1 MNPDEK
7 KINDCDWIIIDGFSL
22 KKDSLAE
29 VLSKI
34 TKLANRN
41 ATFVVINVD
50 GKNKV
55 PK

>member
-1 MNPDEK
+1 MNPDERK
-7 KINDCDWIIIDGFSL
+7 VNKCDWLIIDGFSL
-22 KKDSLAE
+22 KKDTMGE

-50 GKNKV
+50 GKNNLEK
-55 PK
+55 